1 MILYLDTS
9 ALAKAY
15 VEEDFSAEIKAVL
28 EKASIAATHQITF
41 VEFHAALA
49 RAFREGR
56 IREEQQKIAM
66 QEFVRDWPGFLKIEI
81 SDPLLARASRACE
94 IFALRAYDGLHLA
107 AAEFLL
113 KKTGEPFLFAAFD
126 RRLNSAADF
135 LEMEI
140 LRGLGW

>member
-28 EKASIAATHQITF
+28 AKASIAATHQITF

-66 QEFVRDWPGFLKIEI
+66 QEFVRDWP
-81 SDPLLARASRACE
+81 D
-94 IFALRAYDGLHLA
+94 
-107 AAEFLL
+107 FLL
-113 KKTGEPFLFAAFD
+113 GVESKHEIRPPFPVEYPMRSGGLPFELPSD
-126 RRLNSAADF
+126 ADKGRKDALSF
-135 LEMEI
+135 
-140 LRGLGW
+140 